1 MTQFN
6 RIVIFLIDR
15 GCSSEAFF
23 LKQIPIPSQT
33 LWKTQQ
39 NPSSKRV
46 ASINIDGKLKS
57 EYNVVFTGL
66 LVKLRKTIMFSPKKS
81 CQLTCPMYVANWHVQ
96 CTNIYFRQRIITY
109 RSIGITPQTHYR
121 DYNRKLRQTDGWIVG
136 YYDTTSNEN
145 MLIIPIARYSQSIF
159 YSCNITL
166 SLSKIGSLQIQSG

>member
-23 LKQIPIPSQT
+23 LKQIPIPSQR
-33 LWKTQQ
+33 LSKTQQ

-57 EYNVVFTGL
+57 EYNVVFTAL

-81 CQLTCPMYVANWHVQ
+81 CQLTCPMYQHIFSSKDNNVPV
-96 CTNIYFRQRIITY
+96 Y
-109 RSIGITPQTHYR
+109 RYHPPDPLSRLQQKAKADRWLNCWILRHNLERKYVNNSYSSI
-121 DYNRKLRQTDGWIVG
+121 
-136 YYDTTSNEN
+136 
-145 MLIIPIARYSQSIF
+145 
-159 YSCNITL
+159 
-166 SLSKIGSLQIQSG
+166 